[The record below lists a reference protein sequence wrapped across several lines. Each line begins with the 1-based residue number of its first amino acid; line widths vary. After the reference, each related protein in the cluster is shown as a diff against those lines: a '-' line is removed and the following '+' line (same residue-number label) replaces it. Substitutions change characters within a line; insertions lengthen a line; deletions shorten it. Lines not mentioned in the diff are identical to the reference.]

1 MATNAM
7 LCLVILS
14 VILAIAFATNEKD
27 AKEAENHSAGIF
39 GKVGRF
45 VTVALAVSSCLGGA
59 GASREV
65 GAVHGVNLKY
75 NQLSNDNWM
84 APPPPPMPMKSAEFN
99 VRKPSPAESLKKFA
113 HEFRRNTGMKPQW
126 YNEEKRVSPGG
137 PDPHHNG
144 EVNRLSPGGPDP
156 HHNGQVDRLTPPNP
170 QHDENATLKQVDKVI
185 PGGPDPKHH

>member
-1 MATNAM
+1 MAKNAM
-7 LCLVILS
+7 FYLVILS
-14 VILAIAFATNEKD
+14 VILAIAFATNDKD

-45 VTVALAVSSCLGGA
+45 VTVALAMSSRLGGA

-84 APPPPPMPMKSAEFN
+84 APPLPKAMKSAEFN

-156 HHNGQVDRLTPPNP
+156 HHNGEVNRLS
-170 QHDENATLKQVDKVI
+170 
-185 PGGPDPKHH
+185 PGGPDPHHNGEVNRLSPGGPDPHHNGK

>member
-1 MATNAM
+1 MAKNAM
-7 LCLVILS
+7 FYLVILS

-45 VTVALAVSSCLGGA
+45 VTVALAMSSRLGGA

-75 NQLSNDNWM
+75 NELPNKNWM
-84 APPPPPMPMKSAEFN
+84 APPPPPMPMRSAEFN

-156 HHNGQVDRLTPPNP
+156 HHNGQVNRLTPPNP